1 MLVFGVKVVDDR
13 IDLYLYNGDPH
24 IFTQQLTKTIQNNW
38 TLSEFM
44 MLLGDVRYLTSFK
57 QLVPYDND
65 FRILVVDENDKII
78 HID

>member
-65 FRILVVDENDKII
+65 FRILVVDENDKIVS
-78 HID
+78 ID